1 MNFFYVF
8 LGGGIGATIR
18 YLFQILVGK
27 HNGTDFP
34 ISTFATNLIGC
45 FLSGILAA
53 LALKFKWN
61 EQVVLFG
68 ITGVLGGYTTFSSFA
83 LEFVNLIKNNQL
95 ALAFIYL
102 GLSNILGLILCGIGF
117 YLAK

>member
-1 MNFFYVF
+1 MNVFYVF

-18 YLFQILVGK
+18 YLVQLLIGK

-34 ISTFATNLIGC
+34 ISTFTTNIVGC
-45 FLSGILAA
+45 FLIGILAA
-53 LALKFKWN
+53 FALKFKWN
-61 EQVVLFG
+61 EQTVLFG

-83 LEFVNLIKNNQL
+83 LEFINLVKNNQL
-95 ALAFIYL
+95 FIAFIYL
-102 GLSNILGLILCGIGF
+102 GLSNIIGLLLCGLGF